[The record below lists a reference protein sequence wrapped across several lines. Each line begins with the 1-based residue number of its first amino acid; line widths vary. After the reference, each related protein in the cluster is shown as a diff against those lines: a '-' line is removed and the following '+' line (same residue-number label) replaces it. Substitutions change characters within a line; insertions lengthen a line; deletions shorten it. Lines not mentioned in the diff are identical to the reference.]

1 MTQNVEEVQEQL
13 STAASIAERNEIL
26 RRAGVS
32 VPTHRN
38 PPPLQPAVRLRPAW
52 LAFLLR
58 LVRYPD

>member
-13 STAASIAERNEIL
+13 STTTSVAERNEIL

-32 VPTHRN
+32 IPTGQNMAPFRAVPR
-38 PPPLQPAVRLRPAW
+38 RPSW